1 MEMSQQMPEKSQ
13 SKQQMTFKLLSIEVL
28 SSQLCYPELKAIETK
43 EFKFNIESSAGFDLE
58 KNQVFVTI
66 HIKVMDQNLKTLFG
80 SIQTGMAY
88 EINNMKELLIV
99 DGEGKSN
106 LPIQMIEVLN
116 SVSVSTA
123 RGIMYSRF
131 MGTYLGNAF
140 LPIIDP
146 KAMSANLGTE
156 S

>member
-1 MEMSQQMPEKSQ
+1 MEMSQQMPDKTQ

-43 EFKFNIESSAGFDLE
+43 EFKFNIESNAGFDLE

>member
-1 MEMSQQMPEKSQ
+1 MEMSQQMPKKSHSQ
-13 SKQQMTFKLLSIEVL
+13 QQMIFKLLSIEVL

-43 EFKFNIESSAGFDLE
+43 EFKFNIESNAGFDLE

-66 HIKVMDQNLKTLFG
+66 HIKVMDQYMKTLFG

-88 EINNMKELLIV
+88 EIENMKGHMIEG
-99 DGEGKSN
+99 DEGKTS
-106 LPIQMIEVLN
+106 LPIQMVEVLN
-116 SVSVSTA
+116 SVSVSTT

-131 MGTYLGNAF
+131 MGTYLGKAF

-146 KAMSANLGTE
+146 KAMSANQ
-156 S
+156 SK